1 MHSEMFQELKKLQSE
16 KLRKQKKRSRTGE
29 SSGPITTD
37 GQDEMHSTPLR
48 GPLRMCRRQITGAE
62 RNAMLRSSYPEPQ
75 QERG

>member
-1 MHSEMFQELKKLQSE
+1 MHSEMFQELKNAE
-16 KLRKQKKRSRTGE
+16 RKAPETKEKRSRTGE